1 MKGFLR
7 LIFFGLL
14 LTLFSCA
21 PPEEEDSVDEIVE
34 EMNKVME
41 SDRDKPFNHLHE
53 ASNIHLNIQIK
64 NENYNFATEL
74 TLIGTELTLNYKRDL
89 EANKEDKRIKDISVD
104 FMDKTSKL
112 LSFFKLDEA
121 YENKYNDISEQNS
134 ISMEMI
140 LGDARIIH
148 VNGGLLAYTDPYMQ
162 KAQDFVSI
170 MELVFKSEEEFVNQC
185 TLLSIH
191 HY

>member
-64 NENYNFATEL
+64 NENYNLANEL

-89 EANKEDKRIKDISVD
+89 EANKEDKRIKDISAD

-112 LSFFKLDEA
+112 LSFFNLDQA

-148 VNGGLLAYTDPYMQ
+148 VNGGPLAYTDPYMQ
-162 KAQDFVSI
+162 KAQEFISI

-185 TLLSIH
+185 NLRFK
-191 HY
+191 